1 MGAAIQAGVLSGDV
15 KDILLLDV
23 TPLTLGLETKGGIM
37 TKLIDRNSTIPTS
50 KSEVFSTAEDNQSS
64 VEVHV
69 LQGEREMAAGNK
81 SLGRFQLTGIPSAPR
96 GIPQVEV
103 TFDIDANGILN
114 VSAKDL
120 GTAKEQTVQIQS
132 GGGLSDD
139 EIKKMVRDAERNA
152 GDDRKA
158 KELAEA
164 RNLAEQLI
172 YQTDRGLEENS
183 DAILEGDR
191 ELIMTQLSEL
201 RHAVEGQ
208 EVSVINDSSLK
219 LQTSWQEVSER
230 IQMRSQAQD
239 NISSNEAAED
249 AEEVVDA
256 EVVE

>member
-1 MGAAIQAGVLSGDV
+1 
-15 KDILLLDV
+15 
-23 TPLTLGLETKGGIM
+23 
-37 TKLIDRNSTIPTS
+37 
-50 KSEVFSTAEDNQSS
+50 
-64 VEVHV
+64 
-69 LQGEREMAAGNK
+69 
-81 SLGRFQLTGIPSAPR
+81 
-96 GIPQVEV
+96 
-103 TFDIDANGILN
+103 
-114 VSAKDL
+114 
-120 GTAKEQTVQIQS
+120 
-132 GGGLSDD
+132 
-139 EIKKMVRDAERNA
+139 
-152 GDDRKA
+152 
-158 KELAEA
+158 
-164 RNLAEQLI
+164 LAEQLI